1 MPYYKNPTTGEGEEL
16 PGGSGTSVTVKNV
29 FESTASGGTN
39 VIEFSDGNKV
49 NIKNGINGKD
59 GTNGKDGEKGEK
71 GDPYTLT
78 ETDKNTIAQAVY
90 AMVADGNEVAY

>member
-1 MPYYKNPTTGEGEEL
+1 MPYYKNPTTGEWEEL

-59 GTNGKDGEKGEK
+59 GDKGDK

-78 ETDKNTIAQAVY
+78 ETDKNSIAQAVY